1 METKYFLTRN
11 VYRLEAGKVYRW
23 SPRRRCWLHRDG
35 FTPAD
40 LLNGNVIGA
49 IPVTELVA
57 LRRIVEIMMTL
68 PE

>member
-23 SPRRRCWLHRDG
+23 SSRRRCWLHRDG
-35 FTPAD
+35 FTPPD

-49 IPVTELVA
+49 VPVTELVA
-57 LRRIVEIMMTL
+57 LRRIVEIMTSVT
-68 PE
+68 E